1 MPSKV
6 LIATDGSDFA
16 IDAAK
21 RAASVLDQSAQITVI
36 SVVPLPVIPAT
47 APVTGLD
54 AGPIVTPEATEELD
68 HALHEEAQA
77 ALTRTVSALGR
88 PAEHMLVMGDPAD
101 ELCRVAKEG
110 HFDVVALGSHGK
122 GLMKRMVLGSVS
134 HHVLQ
139 HAPCPVLVVR
149 APD

>member
-21 RAASVLDQSAQITVI
+21 KASTLLDPNSHITVVT
-36 SVVPLPVIPAT
+36 VVPLPVIPAT

-54 AGPIVTPEATEELD
+54 AGPIVTPETTEELD
-68 HALHEEAQA
+68 HALHAEAEA
-77 ALTRTVSALGR
+77 GLTRTVAALGR
-88 PAEHMLVMGDPAD
+88 PAEHMLVMGDPAA
-101 ELCRVAKEG
+101 ELCRVAEEG
-110 HFDVVALGSHGK
+110 KFDVVALGSHGR

>member
-16 IDAAK
+16 IEAAK
-21 RAASVLDQSAQITVI
+21 RAAALLDPAAQITVVT
-36 SVVPLPVIPAT
+36 VVPLPVIPAT

-68 HALHEEAQA
+68 HALHTEAEA
-77 ALTRTVSALGR
+77 ALTRTLAGLGR
-88 PAEHMLVMGDPAD
+88 PAEQMLVMGDPAA
-101 ELCRVAKEG
+101 ELCRVAEED
-110 HFDVVALGSHGK
+110 HFDIIALGSHGR

-149 APD
+149 ASD

>member
-16 IDAAK
+16 IEAAK
-21 RAASVLDQSAQITVI
+21 QAAVLIDRDAQITVI
-36 SVVPLPVIPAT
+36 SVSPLPVIPAT

-77 ALTRTVSALGR
+77 ALTRTVEALGR
-88 PAEHMLVMGDPAD
+88 PAEHMLVVGDPAA
-101 ELCRVAKEG
+101 EVCRVAEEG
-110 HFDVVALGSHGK
+110 HFDAIALGSHGR
-122 GLMKRMVLGSVS
+122 GFMKRVLLGSVS
-134 HHVLQ
+134 HHVLS

-149 APD
+149 APG

>member
-21 RAASVLDQSAQITVI
+21 RAAALLDDAAQITVVT
-36 SVVPLPVIPAT
+36 VVPLPVIPAT

-54 AGPIVTPEATEELD
+54 AGPIVTPETTEELD
-68 HALHEEAQA
+68 QALHEEAQA
-77 ALTRTVSALGR
+77 ALTRTVGALGR
-88 PAEHMLVMGDPAD
+88 PAEHMLVMGDPGS
-101 ELCRVAKEG
+101 ELCRVAEEG
-110 HFDVVALGSHGK
+110 NFDVLALGSHGR
-122 GLMKRMVLGSVS
+122 GLMKRVLLGSVS